1 MKKEKQK
8 FLTIDKN
15 FKLQIILS
23 ASALMHLTFMVMFS
37 VMQAYLM
44 MVFNVFSVVLYIA
57 GAVDCIRETVEK
69 HKHFWIIA
77 TFSEIV
83 LHSIFCTVILG
94 LETFFV
100 LYLMLTIP
108 VAGYSLFFY
117 VDRAQFKKITRI
129 FSIVTSAALVFCVV
143 FGNIWGS
150 LYEIFDIPNL
160 TTSGMCA
167 VRSVNI
173 AFSAAT
179 LFGFTFLFYTEIISL
194 IEELNES
201 NRKFEYIATHDEL
214 TGLSNRHSLWKYFDG
229 LIKSGDHYC
238 IVMGDID
245 DFKKINDTYGH
256 ECGDRVLKSV
266 ACIILNNTENSEM
279 ACRWGGEEMLLI
291 MRGEKAECISRVEQ
305 IRRQICSLDIK
316 DNGRSVKS
324 SMTFGVAD
332 CDEPETRLSENEP
345 SQNSHVNMDRMISLA
360 DKKLY
365 IGKNS
370 GKNVIIS

>member
-129 FSIVTSAALVFCVV
+129 FSIVTSAALVFLRCFRKYLGFALRDFRCSESHNFRNVRGA
-143 FGNIWGS
+143 FGEYRFFCGN
-150 LYEIFDIPNL
+150 
-160 TTSGMCA
+160 A
-167 VRSVNI
+167 VRI
-173 AFSAAT
+173 
-179 LFGFTFLFYTEIISL
+179 Y
-194 IEELNES
+194 
-201 NRKFEYIATHDEL
+201 
-214 TGLSNRHSLWKYFDG
+214 
-229 LIKSGDHYC
+229 
-238 IVMGDID
+238 
-245 DFKKINDTYGH
+245 
-256 ECGDRVLKSV
+256 VLV
-266 ACIILNNTENSEM
+266 LY
-279 ACRWGGEEMLLI
+279 R
-291 MRGEKAECISRVEQ
+291 
-305 IRRQICSLDIK
+305 DY
-316 DNGRSVKS
+316 
-324 SMTFGVAD
+324 
-332 CDEPETRLSENEP
+332 
-345 SQNSHVNMDRMISLA
+345 LA
-360 DKKLY
+360 Y
-365 IGKNS
+365 
-370 GKNVIIS
+370 